1 MFEEK
6 MRKFAALF
14 LVFLFSA
21 QLSAEEKVWPAC
33 YDKQCKNSD
42 DCCAGAKCLPWIA
55 KMHPKIKET
64 GYCVIEGCK
73 EGDDSTCPAE
83 HTCLKSVKGSFC
95 VKKIPEK
102 K

>member
-1 MFEEK
+1 MK
-6 MRKFAALF
+6 KITLVF
-14 LVFLFSA
+14 LLFLFSA
-21 QLSAEEKVWPAC
+21 QLSAEETVWPVC
-33 YDKQCKNSD
+33 YDKKCEKAA

-64 GYCVIEGCK
+64 GYCVEGCK
-73 EGDDSTCPAE
+73 EGDDSTCPAD

-95 VKKIPEK
+95 VKKLPDK

>member
-1 MFEEK
+1 
-6 MRKFAALF
+6 MRKFAVVFF
-14 LVFLFSA
+14 LILLSV
-21 QLSAEEKVWPAC
+21 QLAADEVWPAC
-33 YDKQCKNSD
+33 YDKQCKSSD

-73 EGDDSTCPAE
+73 EGDDSTCPKD
-83 HTCLKSVKGSFC
+83 HICLKSVKGTFC
-95 VKKIPEK
+95 VKKIPDK